1 MDEHASDR
9 PGGALRAARCAGT
22 RPGPQVRRGP
32 SPLATIAFAV
42 LLTGT
47 LTACE
52 TLEKDIGGPPPQP
65 APRAQGGPAQIS
77 QGDKAQRAEALTQ
90 YRGSS
95 VVDRPPDGRPEPDA
109 IQMFKGTGRFIG
121 DSRAPAGGDEGEG
134 AYTLNFQG
142 TDIDEVAKTILG
154 DILHVNYVMDDKV
167 KGQVNLQTSQP
178 LSRADLITVLEAI
191 LGMNN
196 AVMVK
201 DGVLYKIMPKTDQ
214 LSAPFAPRYRPTD
227 AAGYQMVVVPL
238 RYVSATEMK
247 KVIESFHKG
256 KGVVEADKHR
266 NLLILR
272 GSPTE
277 LRNLMELI
285 SSFDVNQL
293 KGKSVGIFRLSS
305 VDADTLIKELE
316 EILDASKDGPLSDM
330 VHFVEIQRINAI
342 LAISS
347 QPRYLEEV
355 KLWVERLDHAE
366 LSAGKGLYVYFVQNG
381 DAGHLAEI
389 LQELF
394 ASRSER
400 HRFMETVQVAPG
412 LRPTVKTARA
422 AGRSERRESGVPRR
436 EGTRISGALAGSETR
451 VAVSGSRIEA
461 QVGDVNIIADE
472 ERNALIVMA
481 SPEDYARIEKT
492 LRKLDILPLQVLIEA
507 SIIEVSLTGD
517 LSYGVEWFFKNS
529 LGKYTGEALLDLGTG
544 GLAAAVPGFSYS
556 IIDSSGDVRAV
567 INTLASDSRINV
579 ISSPSLMV
587 LDNNTATINVGD
599 QVPVLTSTSSSTG
612 TSGDNPVIVS
622 TIQYIDT
629 GVILDVTPR
638 VNQGGTVI
646 MEIQQEVK
654 LAKTTTT
661 SSIDSPTIN
670 QRQIKTS
677 VAVQSGETIVLG
689 GLIRDDKQ
697 HSNSGFPGLRKLP
710 LIGPL
715 FGTTDN
721 ASARTELLV
730 LITPTAITNSEEA
743 RQATE
748 ELKRKLKG
756 LVIPESHGGA
766 PPAL

>member
-1 MDEHASDR
+1 MDKHRLTRAVDR
-9 PGGALRAARCAGT
+9 PHGARHRRVPGRPPARA
-22 RPGPQVRRGP
+22 
-32 SPLATIAFAV
+32 LALLLAV
-42 LLTGT
+42 LLS
-47 LTACE
+47 ACE
-52 TLEKDIGGPPPQP
+52 TLEKDLSTRPPP
-65 APRAQGGPAQIS
+65 APSAQGGPARVTQHAKVQRTETLS
-77 QGDKAQRAEALTQ
+77 QQR
-90 YRGSS
+90 GPS
-95 VVDRPPDGRPEPDA
+95 VLEGPTEEGQQPDA
-109 IQMFKGTGRFIG
+109 VQLFKGTGRFIG
-121 DSRAPAGGDEGEG
+121 ESPAPSGTDAGEG

-142 TDIDEVAKTILG
+142 TDIADVVKTILG
-154 DILHVNYVMDDKV
+154 DILHVNYVMDDGV

-178 LSRADLITVLEAI
+178 LSRADLITVLDAI

-201 DGVLYKIMPKTDQ
+201 DGDLYQVMPKTDQ
-214 LSAPFAPRYRPTD
+214 LSAPFTPRYRPTD

-238 RYVSATEMK
+238 RYISATEMK
-247 KVIESFHKG
+247 KIIESFHKG
-256 KGVVEADKHR
+256 KGLAEADRHR

-272 GSPTE
+272 GSPTV
-277 LRNLMELI
+277 LHNLMELI

-293 KGKSVGIFRLSS
+293 EGKSVGIFRLSA

-342 LAISS
+342 LAITS
-347 QPRYLEEV
+347 QPSYLEEV
-355 KLWVERLDHAE
+355 KVWVERLDHAE

-381 DAGHLAEI
+381 EAGHLAEI

-400 HRFMETVQVAPG
+400 HRFMETTRVAPG
-412 LRPTVKTARA
+412 FTPTVKTARA
-422 AGRSERRESGVPRR
+422 VGPSERGGSGVPRR
-436 EGTRISGALAGSETR
+436 EGKRITGATPGAQTR
-451 VAVSGSRIEA
+451 VAVSGSRVES

-472 ERNALIVMA
+472 QRNALIIMA

-492 LRKLDILPLQVLIEA
+492 VRQLDILPLQVLIEA

-517 LSYGVEWFFKNS
+517 LSYGVEWFFKNN

-544 GLAAAVPGFSYS
+544 GLAAAIPGFSYS
-556 IIDSSGDVRAV
+556 VIDSSGDVRAV
-567 INTLASDSRINV
+567 INSLASDTRLNV

-599 QVPVLTSTSSSTG
+599 QVPVLTSTSTSTG
-612 TSGDNPVIVS
+612 TSGDNPVLVS

-677 VAVQSGETIVLG
+677 VAVKSGETIVLG

-710 LIGPL
+710 VIGPL

-721 ASARTELLV
+721 ASARTERLV

-756 LVIPESHGGA
+756 LVIPESRGAA
-766 PPAL
+766 PPPL